1 MLTKFE
7 SYETE
12 ELLKKLRHR
21 NIELGCVD
29 TLGVEIEKRLEDLL
43 DNEDEII
50 RLTEREIELENR
62 LENSEEETETAK
74 ARIEELE
81 AVVGLLEQTL
91 IDNCIEV
98 PEE

>member
-7 SYETE
+7 SCETE

-43 DNEDEII
+43 DSENELNDH
-50 RLTEREIELENR
+50 IEALDDLIEA
-62 LENSEEETETAK
+62 LDD
-74 ARIEELE
+74 RIEALDDRIERMKRVLE
-81 AVVGLLEQTL
+81 ANNL
-91 IDNCIEV
+91 EV
-98 PEE
+98 PE

>member
-43 DNEDEII
+43 GEHDELM
-50 RLTEREIELENR
+50 RLIDR
-62 LENSEEETETAK
+62 ETELTD
-74 ARIEELE
+74 RIEELE
-81 AVVGLLEQTL
+81 GY
-91 IDNCIEV
+91 IDECKRVILNNNLEV
-98 PEE
+98 PEQ